1 MKALIV
7 VNNPKDWPFQIPGVE
22 VVAARSYLTQ
32 PAYSELRGSKVFNLC
47 RSYRYQALGYY
58 VSLLATARGHKPVPT
73 VGTIQDLKA
82 SEIVRIRS
90 DELDALIQKSLAAIV
105 SKTFVLSIY
114 FGRNLARRY
123 DKLSAHLFKLFH
135 APLLRAAFT
144 RSRSGR
150 WHLQS
155 VLPISADD
163 IPKNHRPFVLEVA
176 TEYFQGGRWTVPKR
190 KVPRY
195 DLAILFDAN
204 EAEAP
209 SDERAIGKFIKAA
222 NQLGM
227 NAYVIQKDE
236 YASLAQFD
244 ALFIRETTNVNHHTY
259 RFSRRAF
266 AEGMVVIDDPDSIL
280 RCTNKVYLKELLD
293 RYKVPAPSTMVV
305 HKENIAAV
313 VETLGFPLILK
324 QPDSAFSQG
333 VVKVSTAE
341 ELDASAERL
350 LAKSELI
357 IAQEY
362 LPTEYDWRIGI
373 IDREPLWAAK
383 YFMAK
388 KHWQIIKTD
397 ATGGRR
403 YGKVEA
409 VPLSEVPSAVL
420 RAALRAA
427 GLIGDGLYGVDVK
440 QRERRVYTVEVNDNP
455 SIESGYEDAVLKD
468 TLYDRIMQVFLKR
481 LEARQQGR
489 AST

>member
-1 MKALIV
+1 
-7 VNNPKDWPFQIPGVE
+7 
-22 VVAARSYLTQ
+22 
-32 PAYSELRGSKVFNLC
+32 
-47 RSYRYQALGYY
+47 
-58 VSLLATARGHKPVPT
+58 
-73 VGTIQDLKA
+73 
-82 SEIVRIRS
+82 
-90 DELDALIQKSLAAIV
+90 
-105 SKTFVLSIY
+105 
-114 FGRNLARRY
+114 
-123 DKLSAHLFKLFH
+123 
-135 APLLRAAFT
+135 
-144 RSRSGR
+144 
-150 WHLQS
+150 
-155 VLPISADD
+155 
-163 IPKNHRPFVLEVA
+163 
-176 TEYFQGGRWTVPKR
+176 
-190 KVPRY
+190 
-195 DLAILFDAN
+195 
-204 EAEAP
+204 
-209 SDERAIGKFIKAA
+209 
-222 NQLGM
+222 
-227 NAYVIQKDE
+227 
-236 YASLAQFD
+236 
-244 ALFIRETTNVNHHTY
+244 NHHTY

-333 VVKVSTAE
+333 VVKVSTPE

-397 ATGGRR
+397 AAGGRR

>member
-1 MKALIV
+1 
-7 VNNPKDWPFQIPGVE
+7 
-22 VVAARSYLTQ
+22 
-32 PAYSELRGSKVFNLC
+32 
-47 RSYRYQALGYY
+47 
-58 VSLLATARGHKPVPT
+58 
-73 VGTIQDLKA
+73 
-82 SEIVRIRS
+82 
-90 DELDALIQKSLAAIV
+90 
-105 SKTFVLSIY
+105 
-114 FGRNLARRY
+114 
-123 DKLSAHLFKLFH
+123 
-135 APLLRAAFT
+135 
-144 RSRSGR
+144 RSGR

-313 VETLGFPLILK
+313 VETLGFPLMLK

-333 VVKVSTAE
+333 VVKVSTPE

-362 LPTEYDWRIGI
+362 LP
-373 IDREPLWAAK
+373 
-383 YFMAK
+383 
-388 KHWQIIKTD
+388 
-397 ATGGRR
+397 
-403 YGKVEA
+403 
-409 VPLSEVPSAVL
+409 
-420 RAALRAA
+420 
-427 GLIGDGLYGVDVK
+427 
-440 QRERRVYTVEVNDNP
+440 
-455 SIESGYEDAVLKD
+455 
-468 TLYDRIMQVFLKR
+468 
-481 LEARQQGR
+481 
-489 AST
+489 

>member
-22 VVAARSYLTQ
+22 VVDARSYLTQ

-333 VVKVSTAE
+333 VVKVSTPE

-397 ATGGRR
+397 AAGGRR

>member
-1 MKALIV
+1 
-7 VNNPKDWPFQIPGVE
+7 
-22 VVAARSYLTQ
+22 
-32 PAYSELRGSKVFNLC
+32 ELRGSKVFNLC

-266 AEGMVVIDDPDSIL
+266 AEGMV
-280 RCTNKVYLKELLD
+280 
-293 RYKVPAPSTMVV
+293 
-305 HKENIAAV
+305 
-313 VETLGFPLILK
+313 
-324 QPDSAFSQG
+324 
-333 VVKVSTAE
+333 
-341 ELDASAERL
+341 
-350 LAKSELI
+350 
-357 IAQEY
+357 
-362 LPTEYDWRIGI
+362 
-373 IDREPLWAAK
+373 
-383 YFMAK
+383 
-388 KHWQIIKTD
+388 
-397 ATGGRR
+397 
-403 YGKVEA
+403 
-409 VPLSEVPSAVL
+409 
-420 RAALRAA
+420 
-427 GLIGDGLYGVDVK
+427 
-440 QRERRVYTVEVNDNP
+440 
-455 SIESGYEDAVLKD
+455 
-468 TLYDRIMQVFLKR
+468 
-481 LEARQQGR
+481 
-489 AST
+489 